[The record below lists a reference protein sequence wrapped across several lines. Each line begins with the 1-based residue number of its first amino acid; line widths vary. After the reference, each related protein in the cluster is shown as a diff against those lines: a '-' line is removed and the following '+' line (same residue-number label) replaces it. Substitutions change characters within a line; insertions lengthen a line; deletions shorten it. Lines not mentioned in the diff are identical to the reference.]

1 MDAELRPAF
10 EGDGDFLFELHRAAL
25 GKVIEATWG
34 PWDDA
39 VQRRFHDAW
48 FAQRA
53 RLSVVLVDG
62 ERVGVLDVRQRPDR
76 VRYLARMELVPAV
89 QGQGLGSDLLR
100 DLIASAA
107 ASGARA
113 VELHVLLGNE
123 PARRLYERFG
133 FRAVSLEPPKC
144 RMRLSLGAL

>member
-1 MDAELRPAF
+1 
-10 EGDGDFLFELHRAAL
+10 L

-123 PARRLYERFG
+123 PARRLCERFG
-133 FRAVSLEPPKC
+133 
-144 RMRLSLGAL
+144 